1 MNKYVIRFK
10 DTILGGEYC
19 ILIEAE
25 NTIQAIK
32 VIMTEQPNRF
42 NDGNFEIIKINEVS
56 NTRKLKIEEMIKSIK
71 FNADLAKSWL
81 EEKNDSDYARGICK
95 SYLEVLSL
103 IEKVEE

>member
-1 MNKYVIRFK
+1 MNKYVVRFK
-10 DTILGGEYC
+10 NTILGGEYC

-25 NTIQAIK
+25 NTAQAIK
-32 VIMTEQPNRF
+32 VIMTEQSDRF